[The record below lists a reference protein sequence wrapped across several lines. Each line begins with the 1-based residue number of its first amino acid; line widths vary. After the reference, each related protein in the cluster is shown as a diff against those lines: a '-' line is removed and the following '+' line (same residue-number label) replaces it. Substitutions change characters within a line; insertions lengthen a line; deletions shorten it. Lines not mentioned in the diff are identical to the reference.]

1 MMEKRREA
9 ERMKAAVF
17 EEKGDLRI
25 VELPRPVPGKGEVL
39 VQVMACGVCGTD
51 VHIYHGDEGAAKTP
65 AGTVLGHEFAG
76 IVVEVGPGAEGVS
89 VGDRVCVDPNKLCG
103 CCPQCLGGKGHFC
116 ENMVGIG
123 TTVHGGFAQYCAV
136 PASQVHEIAEGT
148 TYEMAAMTEPLAC
161 CLHGIDMCGIV
172 PGDTVSVIGGGMIG
186 QLMVQLSRLSGAA
199 RVTLIEPVESKRQ
212 QALTLGADVCID
224 PLTEDMAAAG
234 GANVVIECVGKP
246 ATMAQAIAI
255 AGQKATVMLF
265 GLTAPAEELTVRPFE
280 MFKKELTI
288 KTSYINPYTQS
299 RALSLIDA
307 GRVDVT
313 SCVAACRPLE
323 DLPQVLA
330 DPALRR
336 DGKVIICPWMEG

>member
-1 MMEKRREA
+1 
-9 ERMKAAVF
+9 MKAAVF
-17 EEKGDLRI
+17 HGKGDLRI
-25 VELPRPVPGKGEVL
+25 AELPRPVPGEGEVL

-51 VHIYHGDEGAAKTP
+51 VHIYHGDEGAARTP

-76 IVVEVGPGAEGVS
+76 IIVEVGPGVTTAK

-103 CCPQCLGGKGHFC
+103 SCRWCLGGKGHFC

-136 PASQVHEIAEGT
+136 SASQVYEIAEST

-161 CLHGIDMCGIV
+161 CLHGIDLCGIV
-172 PGDTVSVIGGGMIG
+172 PGDTVAVIGGGMIG
-186 QLMVQLSRLSGAA
+186 QLMVQLARLSGAA
-199 RVTLIEPVESKRQ
+199 RVALIEPVESKRQ
-212 QALTLGADVCID
+212 QALTLGADLAVD
-224 PLTEDMAAAG
+224 PTAEDVTAALSPLG
-234 GANVVIECVGKP
+234 PVQVVIECVGKP
-246 ATMAQAIAI
+246 VTMAQAMDI
-255 AGQKATVMLF
+255 AGPKATVMLF
-265 GLTAPAEELTVRPFE
+265 GLTAPDEELTVLPFR

-299 RALSLIDA
+299 RALSLIDT
-307 GRVDVT
+307 GRVDV
-313 SCVAACRPLE
+313 SACVAACRTLE

-336 DGKVIICPWMEG
+336 DGKVIINPWME